1 MEPRPGGSTLAERL
15 SPPFWRDRLLILGIH
30 REPYHN
36 TGAAALLDDGE
47 EVKVVA
53 ISEERLDRV
62 KDSAS
67 YPDKSIEYCLSA
79 LGAKSVNDCDL
90 IVSDYI
96 HKPEW
101 DKDRPNGIR
110 NALAVFKKST
120 AGTRIKHKIS
130 GDRVAF
136 VNHHIAHACSAF
148 YASGYEDAAV
158 LIVDG
163 HGTALTQDSLDTS
176 LQKSTGFETQS
187 LYRMRKGEIEL
198 LDQTGAPGAG
208 MLYAAFTQF
217 LGFGLLQEGKTMGLA
232 PYGDGLAEQHV
243 DFPLRFSGVQT
254 DYSELVDIWADEGK
268 WVKQKNLRPCK
279 DSEKQTSDYY
289 ARISWEVQNELERA
303 MVHLTEIAQQKTG
316 CSHLCIAGG
325 VGLNSVANYQILR
338 RKIFDE
344 IWVQPASS
352 DTGIPLGCALYGYY
366 HLSGGTRPWKMDK
379 AYMGRTYGPSEI
391 TAAVEKYLNKVE
403 VIQDTDY
410 LTAAQLLADG
420 KIVGW
425 FHGGSEYGPRS
436 LGHRS
441 ILVDPRNAESKDILN
456 ARVKHREGFRPFAP
470 SVLLDRVSEFFDL
483 ETPSPYML
491 LVAPVRPD
499 KRDVIPAVNH
509 VDNTARVQTVSRMEN
524 GLFYDLIEAFGK
536 LTGVPVLLNTS
547 FNVAGEPIV
556 ETPEDAIKCF
566 LGTEIDVLIL
576 DRVLLKKRH

>member
-1 MEPRPGGSTLAERL
+1 
-15 SPPFWRDRLLILGIH
+15 
-30 REPYHN
+30 
-36 TGAAALLDDGE
+36 
-47 EVKVVA
+47 
-53 ISEERLDRV
+53 
-62 KDSAS
+62 
-67 YPDKSIEYCLSA
+67 
-79 LGAKSVNDCDL
+79 
-90 IVSDYI
+90 
-96 HKPEW
+96 
-101 DKDRPNGIR
+101 
-110 NALAVFKKST
+110 
-120 AGTRIKHKIS
+120 
-130 GDRVAF
+130 
-136 VNHHIAHACSAF
+136 
-148 YASGYEDAAV
+148 
-158 LIVDG
+158 
-163 HGTALTQDSLDTS
+163 
-176 LQKSTGFETQS
+176 
-187 LYRMRKGEIEL
+187 
-198 LDQTGAPGAG
+198 
-208 MLYAAFTQF
+208 
-217 LGFGLLQEGKTMGLA
+217 
-232 PYGDGLAEQHV
+232 
-243 DFPLRFSGVQT
+243 
-254 DYSELVDIWADEGK
+254 
-268 WVKQKNLRPCK
+268 
-279 DSEKQTSDYY
+279 
-289 ARISWEVQNELERA
+289 
-303 MVHLTEIAQQKTG
+303 
-316 CSHLCIAGG
+316 
-325 VGLNSVANYQILR
+325 
-338 RKIFDE
+338 
-344 IWVQPASS
+344 
-352 DTGIPLGCALYGYY
+352 
-366 HLSGGTRPWKMDK
+366 
-379 AYMGRTYGPSEI
+379 MGRTYGPSEI